1 MAKRSKLSKKASKSN
16 FSRGAKVSGKNMP
29 RGVMRGGIRL

>member
-1 MAKRSKLSKKASKSN
+1 MSKRSKMTKKASKSN
-16 FSRGAKVSGKNMP
+16 FSRGTKIAGKNAP